1 MIFNRSKPDPNVSST
16 GRSFR
21 LPSIQGAVTTL
32 AVLVLSV
39 VTASVLFHLYSA
51 KIAAGL
57 YKSRL
62 AELNGKYD
70 QLRSRYND
78 AVKKTA
84 ITELTVKDGKL
95 NVVIRTVEG
104 IIKTVP
110 TPYNPEKEIHVD
122 YLVTKGRLWIR
133 RIHDSSTPPD
143 KALIIDPALGQIEWK
158 DGDKDYG
165 LVIYKVL
172 SEGRWVVSA
181 TRNGALAM
189 KKLPADVQ
197 VALASPPQIMDL
209 EEIDTQVNNKLDSIG
224 PIDVVK
230 WLLGTD
236 GPSHTP

>member
-1 MIFNRSKPDPNVSST
+1 MIFNRSKPDSNDSP

-21 LPSIQGAVTTL
+21 LPSIQGAITTL
-32 AVLVLSV
+32 GILVLSV
-39 VTASVLFHLYSA
+39 VTALVLFNMYSA

-62 AELNGKYD
+62 AELNQEYY
-70 QLRSRYND
+70 QLQSRYND

-84 ITELTVKDGKL
+84 ITELAVVDGKL
-95 NVVIRTVEG
+95 SVVIRTVQG
-104 IIKTVP
+104 VIKTIA
-110 TPYNPEKEIHVD
+110 TPFDPDKEIHVD

-143 KALIIDPALGQIEWK
+143 KALVIDPALGQIEWEN
-158 DGDKDYG
+158 GDKDYG

-172 SEGRWVVSA
+172 GEGRWVVSA

-189 KKLPADVQ
+189 KKLPFGEQ
-197 VALASPPQIMDL
+197 VALASPPRIMNL
-209 EEIDTQVNNKLDSIG
+209 EEIDAQVNTKLDSIG

-230 WLLGTD
+230 WLFGKD
-236 GPSHTP
+236 GQAP